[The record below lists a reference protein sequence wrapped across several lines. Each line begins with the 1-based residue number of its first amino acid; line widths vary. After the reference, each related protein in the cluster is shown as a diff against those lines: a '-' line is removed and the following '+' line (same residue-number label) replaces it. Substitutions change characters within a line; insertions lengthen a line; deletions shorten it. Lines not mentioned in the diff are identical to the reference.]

1 MIVNWTLLEFMDQIA
16 FLEFKEKIYWSS
28 YTPKAHEP
36 FSATVRLVQGI
47 YEEFSSMAR
56 AMLRQR
62 IYANYRISDM
72 DRAMVRIAA
81 KRISEC
87 VEIADPRINPDA
99 HEIKYRPASSV
110 HSLSETPITERA
122 QMEQVLK
129 TLEKNCRRADVK
141 FLSDRPVAAVLLNSR
156 LEPMAASW
164 NSSRENRTQHAEVRT
179 LQQYWL
185 IEQKPVPRGAILVCS
200 LRPCGM

>member
-1 MIVNWTLLEFMDQIA
+1 
-16 FLEFKEKIYWSS
+16 
-28 YTPKAHEP
+28 
-36 FSATVRLVQGI
+36 
-47 YEEFSSMAR
+47 MAR

-141 FLSDRPVAAVLLNSR
+141 FLSDRPVAAVLLNS
-156 LEPMAASW
+156 
-164 NSSRENRTQHAEVRT
+164 SRENRTQHAEVRT

-200 LRPCGM
+200 LRPCGMCAGMIWHL